1 MRYTTS
7 MNLGIVFAL
16 IALVAWA
23 FDDFFIGRSTK
34 KLGDAGALF
43 CLSVFGA
50 IVLFPFAYQT
60 LGDARLWSPSQGFL
74 WILCGIVVVT
84 LIAAL
89 ADFEAL
95 RIGKL
100 STIDPLY
107 ALEVPLT
114 LLLSYLVIR
123 ETLGATQLYLVA
135 CIVCGMILVAVKS
148 FKGLKNV
155 RWERGVRMAL
165 VSILFMSGV
174 NFLSGY
180 GGRITTPVFANW
192 FSYMGLA
199 VCTGT
204 YLLVT
209 GKMRP
214 VLQAIRANPKLVLAL
229 SIADVIAWSS
239 FIKSASLIPIGL
251 ATAISE
257 AYIAFAVLL
266 GIYANKEKV
275 HKHQV
280 IGICIVVAA
289 VLTLS
294 ITSR

>member
-1 MRYTTS
+1 
-7 MNLGIVFAL
+7 MNTGIAL
-16 IALVAWA
+16 AFVALVAWA

-43 CLSVFGA
+43 CLSVFGT
-50 IVLFPFAYQT
+50 IVLFPFAYPALSSTQ
-60 LGDARLWSPSQGFL
+60 LWSGASSLL
-74 WILCGIVVVT
+74 WVLCGTVVVT

-114 LLLSYLVIR
+114 LFLSYIVIH
-123 ETLGATQLYLVA
+123 ETLGTAQLLLIAV
-135 CIVCGMILVAVKS
+135 IVCGMFLVAAQS
-148 FKGLKNV
+148 FRGLKNI

-165 VSILFMSGV
+165 VSIFFMAGV
-174 NFLSGY
+174 NFLSAY
-180 GGRITTPVFANW
+180 GGRIGSPVLANW

-199 VCTGT
+199 VCTGI
-204 YLLVT
+204 YLLVA
-209 GKMRP
+209 GKMKH
-214 VLQAIRANPKLVLAL
+214 VIQAIRTNPKLALAL
-229 SIADVIAWSS
+229 SVADVIAWSS

-251 ATAISE
+251 TTAISE

-266 GIYANKEKV
+266 GMYANREKV
-275 HKHQV
+275 RAHQMV
-280 IGICIVVAA
+280 GICVVVAA
-289 VLTLS
+289 VVTLS
-294 ITSR
+294 VISR